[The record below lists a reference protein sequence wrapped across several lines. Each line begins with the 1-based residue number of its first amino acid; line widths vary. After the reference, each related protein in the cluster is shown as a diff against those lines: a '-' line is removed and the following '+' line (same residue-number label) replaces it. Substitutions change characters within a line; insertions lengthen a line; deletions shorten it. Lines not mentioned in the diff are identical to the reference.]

1 MGNMTDC
8 NSVLVVILDCDV
20 AFWSTRKKEIEST
33 PELISYEEIVEQ
45 IMLFM
50 NAYLMLH
57 ARNRLAFIAN
67 HPTSSKFLFPRSSG
81 GDLQGNF
88 LENISSLINDLKEIG
103 KIEVTNRTTSQFS
116 AALSMALCYINKAKK
131 GITVNDQIDYRVLVI
146 QGAEDTASQYIPMM
160 NCIFTAQKIGVVVDA
175 CVISKKESTFLQQA
189 TDLTNGS
196 YLRLSEIFQ
205 KAILQQLFTVFLPDR
220 ETRKLLNVSLQ
231 NDVDFRA
238 SCFCHRRTIDTG
250 YVCSVCL
257 SIFCE
262 FLPICTTCGTKFHVP
277 RPKKSKRKK
286 ITLKQN

>member
-1 MGNMTDC
+1 MTDSVS
-8 NSVLVVILDCDV
+8 SVLVVILDCDV
-20 AFWSTRKKEIEST
+20 AFWSARHKEIESA
-33 PELISYEEIVEQ
+33 PELISFGEMVEQ

-67 HPTSSKFLFPRSSG
+67 HPTSSKFLFPRSNA
-81 GDLQGNF
+81 GDTQGNF
-88 LENISSLINDLKEIG
+88 LENVSFLLHELKEIG
-103 KIEVTNRTTSQFS
+103 KIEVTNQVATSQFS

-131 GITVNDQIDYRVLVI
+131 QMPINDQTDYRVLVI
-146 QGAEDTASQYIPMM
+146 QGSEDTASQYIPMM
-160 NCIFTAQKIGVVVDA
+160 NCIFTAQKIGVIVDA

-189 TDLTNGS
+189 TDLTNGC
-196 YLRLSEIFQ
+196 YLRLADAFQ

-220 ETRKLLNVSLQ
+220 ESRKLLNISLQ

-238 SCFCHRRTIDTG
+238 SCFCHRKTIDTG

-277 RPKKSKRKK
+277 RPKKSKK
-286 ITLKQN
+286 IKN